1 MTMIIESR
9 VADKAQ
15 EVRVQELPV
24 ASDKRQ
30 RSVTSDSVGNSTRE
44 PIISKVRTSNELGQG
59 KPSVPDPIDV
69 HKAVEKLNKIAEAQK
84 KDVSF
89 SVDEAS
95 ESTVIKIFRTNTGE
109 LIKQFP
115 SEEILAMRARIRS
128 NTGWFYDS
136 KA

>member
-1 MTMIIESR
+1 MTMKIESR
-9 VADKAQ
+9 VAEIAQ
-15 EVRVQELPV
+15 EVQAKERPV
-24 ASDKRQ
+24 ASDNRQ
-30 RSVTSDSVGNSTRE
+30 RSVTSGSVGNSTSK
-44 PIISKVRTSNELGQG
+44 PISSKVRTPKDTGRS
-59 KPSVPDPIDV
+59 KPPVLNPIDV

-95 ESTVIKIFRTNTGE
+95 ESTVIKIFRKNTGE

-115 SEEILAMRARIRS
+115 SEEILAMRARIKKT
-128 NTGWFYDS
+128 TGWLYDS

>member
-1 MTMIIESR
+1 MKIESR
-9 VADKAQ
+9 VTEIAQ
-15 EVRVQELPV
+15 EVQAKELPV
-24 ASDKRQ
+24 ASDNRQ

-44 PIISKVRTSNELGQG
+44 PIITRVRTSNEQG
-59 KPSVPDPIDV
+59 RTQQSVPKPIDV
-69 HKAVEKLNKIAEAQK
+69 HQAVEKLNKIAQAQK

-89 SVDEAS
+89 SVDEES

>member
-9 VADKAQ
+9 VTDKAQ

-44 PIISKVRTSNELGQG
+44 PIISKVRTSSELGQG

-115 SEEILAMRARIRS
+115 SEEILAMRARIRKS
-128 NTGWFYDS
+128 TGWLYDS